1 MICGIVMK
9 KNISTICKVLSVV
22 LIIAFIVLSII
33 DYVNYD
39 PIVTSAPYYVNL
51 IINALFLLIPAI
63 IVYIIGIIVEKR
75 H

>member
-1 MICGIVMK
+1 MK
-9 KNISTICKVLSVV
+9 MKISTICKVLSVV

-33 DYVNYD
+33 DYVNYN
-39 PIVTSAPYYVNL
+39 PIVTSTPYYVNL

-63 IVYIIGIIVEKR
+63 TVYIISIIVEKR

>member
-1 MICGIVMK
+1 MK
-9 KNISTICKVLSVV
+9 KNISTICKALSVV
-22 LIIAFIVLSII
+22 LIIAFIILSII
-33 DYVNYD
+33 DYINYN

>member
-1 MICGIVMK
+1 MK

-22 LIIAFIVLSII
+22 LIIAFIILSII
-33 DYVNYD
+33 DYINYN